1 MKSVKEHLMFI
12 LPLMAILL
20 GVEFVLVFDRVTSNY
35 EEKLRESYTI
45 LLVSKTPVTERQ
57 LRRAEP
63 HIAEVEPISK
73 EHIAKEIARGM
84 RNATTA
90 EILQSLPHFYT
101 LHLDRY
107 LSRKAVEAIRSKL
120 LKVPGVQK
128 VETFGENHRAK
139 YNLFVFLKIIFW
151 SFAGLLSVVSFFL
164 ILKQMEVWQLAHRE
178 RMQIMEV
185 FGAPMLLRSGVL
197 FRMGIT
203 DAFFATIL
211 SAGLFAFLRYYWAE
225 RSGIEI
231 LVARKELLFE
241 SRDLAILGGIALG
254 LVISSVL
261 SVTLKSGE
269 DRE

>member
-20 GVEFVLVFDRVTSNY
+20 GVEFVLVFSRVTGNY

-45 LLVSKTPVTERQ
+45 LVITKAPMTLQDFRKI
-57 LRRAEP
+57 EP
-63 HIAEVEPISK
+63 HISQADPISK
-73 EHIAKEIARGM
+73 ERIAKEIARGM

-90 EILQSLPHFYT
+90 EILKSLPHFYT

-107 LSRKAVEAIRSKL
+107 LSREAVEMIRKEL
-120 LKVPGVQK
+120 LRHKGIEK

-151 SFAGLLSVVSFFL
+151 SFVVLLSLVSIFL

-203 DAFFATIL
+203 DALVATLI
-211 SAGLFAFLRYYWAE
+211 SAGLFAFLRYYWAA

-231 LVARKELLFE
+231 LADRQALLFE
-241 SRDLAILGGIALG
+241 PRDVALLGGIALTI
-254 LVISSVL
+254 VIVAVL

-269 DRE
+269 NRE